1 MDSSLSYYVFLI
13 LVFVVGI
20 VIVKK
25 IASCLIKTI
34 VLFLLATGLALVYYV
49 FYS

>member
-1 MDSSLSYYVFLI
+1 MDTSFSYYIFLI
-13 LVFVVGI
+13 IAFVVGV

-34 VLFLLATGLALVYYV
+34 VLFLLAIGLALVYYV
-49 FYS
+49 YYS

>member
-13 LVFVVGI
+13 LAFVIGI

>member
-1 MDSSLSYYVFLI
+1 MDSSLSYYVFPI
-13 LVFVVGI
+13 LAFVVGI

-34 VLFLLATGLALVYYV
+34 VLFLLAVGLALVYYV
-49 FYS
+49 YYS